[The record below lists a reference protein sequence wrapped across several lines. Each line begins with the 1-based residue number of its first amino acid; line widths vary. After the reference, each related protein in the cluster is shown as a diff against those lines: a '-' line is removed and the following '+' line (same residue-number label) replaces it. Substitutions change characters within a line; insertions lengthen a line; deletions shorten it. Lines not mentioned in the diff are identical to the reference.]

1 MANSAVTSLSLDGE
15 EIPLSA
21 RGGFDAT
28 VIVEEGQNAYH
39 VVAKDAQGNVL
50 ADEYKL
56 IYMSFGSNISARF
69 YPTCYPNQWTRS
81 CPAIPPSRQRL
92 GLRCV
97 SGDVKNTFGY
107 STRYAT
113 EVPLICDAEGDI
125 GTVTITYFDPA
136 YPWIPISWPRLMS
149 STTTFPALTIRRR
162 L

>member
-69 YPTCYPNQWTRS
+69 YPTCYPDQMDELR
-81 CPAIPPSRQRL
+81 PARQRL
-92 GLRCV
+92 DLRCV
-97 SGDVKNTFGY
+97 RRCEEYV
-107 STRYAT
+107 R
-113 EVPLICDAEGDI
+113 L
-125 GTVTITYFDPA
+125 FDPLCNGS
-136 YPWIPISWPRLMS
+136 PPDLRC
-149 STTTFPALTIRRR
+149 
-162 L
+162 